1 MQTTSANGTAGHFTF
16 SSYNTEIMRIDGASN
31 RVGIG
36 TSAPSTQLHLQHASG
51 PTLMMTRTNTNTSGE
66 IGQIVF
72 GNGDWDSSM
81 ARVVAIQ
88 DGTNDG
94 ARLEFK
100 TQFNAA
106 GTEQIRMV
114 IKADGR
120 VGIGGT
126 PLENDTLTVTT
137 AGATGSLRLVNSNT
151 GSGSTRFVIEN
162 SSTSPAANDYI
173 GEIQFI
179 GKNTAGNANGAAY
192 VSVIAEDVTNG
203 SYDSSMNFSTLVAGY
218 IRNRMRFTPTQT
230 VVNEDSQAL
239 NFRVE
244 SNNNDN
250 MIHVDGTN
258 DRVGIGRVP
267 ATHALEVQGHADFK
281 TNVTIT
287 GNVGIGQTSFGAN
300 GKLQVTGGI
309 GLTGTSVIRNST
321 NSDDGST
328 LKFLGNQFVAG
339 QNNSHSYSYSGGG
352 LIASVSPTSG
362 AIMLDAGA
370 NSTSGHRLKVV
381 NGSNGIDGSL
391 QYLSGTTRRFYVDSS
406 TGKVGIGVNSPDRQL
421 HVGGSIK
428 VGDDNAFED
437 TGDNFYGG
445 VVFQTPIYTEYQYIW
460 NGADD
465 HETNLYCPS
474 YFMAEI
480 VFTQHQTNGG
490 TDINRHFIGKWANNH
505 THHELETIHDS
516 GSTWSM
522 TTSMTAT
529 DHNLGTTGANG
540 RLRIVETYGSGSY
553 NKSTLTVRVYT
564 GAISNITHT
573 YG

>member
-1 MQTTSANGTAGHFTF
+1 WWSYGNTDLSVPYDFNIFVNNNATITTSSGAQASSSLTAGTAALTINTSGNVGIGTDSPVNKLEVKASGNDNGIMLKSTTNADLIWLHQQTTSEGVLRIYGSGGAKVIIPGHNSPTYFNNGNNFGIGTSSPGNKLHVTGGTARFELTNGGLVITKTGGG
-16 SSYNTEIMRIDGASN
+16 SSTNSDYMSALLRTDTAGYHVTTNNGGFGSVANALALMNHGDLILATAPATGGSANYPSGRIMIKDTGN
-31 RVGIG
+31 VGIG

-258 DRVGIGRVP
+258 DRVGIGRV
-267 ATHALEVQGHADFK
+267 
-281 TNVTIT
+281 
-287 GNVGIGQTSFGAN
+287 
-300 GKLQVTGGI
+300 
-309 GLTGTSVIRNST
+309 
-321 NSDDGST
+321 
-328 LKFLGNQFVAG
+328 
-339 QNNSHSYSYSGGG
+339 
-352 LIASVSPTSG
+352 
-362 AIMLDAGA
+362 
-370 NSTSGHRLKVV
+370 
-381 NGSNGIDGSL
+381 
-391 QYLSGTTRRFYVDSS
+391 
-406 TGKVGIGVNSPDRQL
+406 
-421 HVGGSIK
+421 
-428 VGDDNAFED
+428 
-437 TGDNFYGG
+437 
-445 VVFQTPIYTEYQYIW
+445 
-460 NGADD
+460 
-465 HETNLYCPS
+465 
-474 YFMAEI
+474 
-480 VFTQHQTNGG
+480 
-490 TDINRHFIGKWANNH
+490 
-505 THHELETIHDS
+505 
-516 GSTWSM
+516 
-522 TTSMTAT
+522 
-529 DHNLGTTGANG
+529 
-540 RLRIVETYGSGSY
+540 
-553 NKSTLTVRVYT
+553 
-564 GAISNITHT
+564 
-573 YG
+573 